1 MNLNDVSQREVL
13 DFDQFKKKVHDNN
26 YKPLSPENQAKS
38 ELDRSGLH
46 TIERQPAYDFVGY
59 ADAVFAQ
66 QSKIDVPGVRV
77 KMGNIEGMADTTGI
91 GSVALG
97 SAGQATHE
105 SIDTKFYLRR
115 LEDF

>member
-1 MNLNDVSQREVL
+1 MNLNDVSQREIL
-13 DFDQFKKKVHDNN
+13 DFNQFRSKVHDNN

-46 TIERQPAYDFVGY
+46 KIERQPAYDFVGY
-59 ADAVFAQ
+59 ADSVFAG

-77 KMGNIEGMADTTGI
+77 KMGNVSGMADTTGV

-97 SAGQATHE
+97 SSGQPTHE
-105 SIDTKFYLRR
+105 SIDTQFYLKK
-115 LEDF
+115 LNDF